1 MVYVIVFNLIY
12 IVGCIVGS
20 VMIWVLISLS
30 ISMLIVLVHALEL
43 LLLSLELS
51 VIPFSNRWTYTG
63 SIVVTGTDVFVATSI
78 VEIDGDFHLD
88 VDATLTVSTSGFVY
102 AATVAIDGL
111 VRFHVESQIDLDIVA
126 FTVTAG
132 KRQSG
137 AQKEI
142 VVAAGANA
150 TLSNADNFEIT
161 FGTKYC
167 ATFEPLLKQNET
179 HVVIVLDNYDD
190 TECPDSYNGYT
201 AETQTSSSSESTT
214 DEIQETTG
222 DSVTLVASI
231 FATLAFL

>member
-1 MVYVIVFNLIY
+1 MHSGFCNDLGTYLSEYFNADCFGTCLRTTSP
-12 IVGCIVGS
+12 VSGAVCD
-20 VMIWVLISLS
+20 
-30 ISMLIVLVHALEL
+30 
-43 LLLSLELS
+43 
-51 VIPFSNRWTYTG
+51 PFSNRWTYTG